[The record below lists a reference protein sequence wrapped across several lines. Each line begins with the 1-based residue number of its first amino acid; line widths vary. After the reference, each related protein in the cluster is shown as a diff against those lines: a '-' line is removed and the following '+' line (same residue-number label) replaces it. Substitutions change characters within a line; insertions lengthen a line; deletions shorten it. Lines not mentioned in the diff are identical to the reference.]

1 MQGSKHRFL
10 LNFFAGRGSLSR
22 AALQAGFSVLSVDHE
37 GHDPVV
43 PIIQLDLTTESGEAI
58 LWDMLDSKQ
67 LVAVHLGLPCGT
79 ASLARERPISRDLQ
93 LQGVPNP
100 PPLRSAECPLGLP
113 GLGEVHQAKVNSANK
128 LYWLAIKI
136 MVFCFERGI
145 VFSIENPER
154 SWLCAALVQLSLQH
168 SKRRRLS
175 CTTSWTK
182 SHFMR
187 AATGPPE
194 GRAHRG

>member
-1 MQGSKHRFL
+1 MQGSTTPLFIEL
-10 LNFFAGRGSLSR
+10 FAGRGSLSR

-67 LVAVHLGLPCGT
+67 LVAVHLGLPCGK

-100 PPLRSAECPLGLP
+100 RLCAQRSARWG
-113 GLGEVHQAKVNSANK
+113 
-128 LYWLAIKI
+128 Y
-136 MVFCFERGI
+136 
-145 VFSIENPER
+145 
-154 SWLCAALVQLSLQH
+154 LV
-168 SKRRRLS
+168 
-175 CTTSWTK
+175 
-182 SHFMR
+182 
-187 AATGPPE
+187 
-194 GRAHRG
+194 